1 MSDPGPPR
9 SRTPRRTLALI
20 SANSLTAAVQGQ
32 FMFVLPWMLLARGS
46 SPQVAALSAG
56 FVYVPM
62 LLTALPAG
70 AWSDAVD
77 PLRLIRWV
85 TVASLAACALY
96 PLSVLAGSDWF
107 ALVLVAAMVVGA
119 MRNLTEGAVFR
130 ALADTTSGPGLL
142 RAHAIRQTV
151 NQAALFST
159 AFVGLLLFRLGG
171 ADLVMIGI
179 CVLYVAALAILAIV
193 PAELGHEP
201 DPDATVRGRL
211 NDGLV
216 ALRASEP
223 LRRISWVTLLWSLFG
238 GAAVAMMPAVLREH
252 VGMDEI
258 QASAT
263 FVAGAIAVVAL
274 TLPLV
279 RALQE
284 HVGPLMTFVVATV
297 LQGISVVLLAAAGL
311 TGVASL
317 LYCTFLLLNS
327 IAASSLAGA
336 RASAVD
342 HQHQGLLNL
351 TVGTVG
357 LTGFLGGVL
366 LVAGLLGPLGFGAVL
381 ALVGLGIALT
391 GIGFSRALRTAV

>member
-1 MSDPGPPR
+1 
-9 SRTPRRTLALI
+9 
-20 SANSLTAAVQGQ
+20 
-32 FMFVLPWMLLARGS
+32 MFVLPWMLLARGS
-46 SPQVAALSAG
+46 SPEVAALSAG
-56 FVYVPM
+56 FVYIPM
-62 LLTALPAG
+62 LITALPAG

-85 TVASLAACALY
+85 TAASLAACSLY
-96 PLSVLAGSDWF
+96 PLAVMAGNDWF
-107 ALVLVAAMVVGA
+107 ALVLFAAMVVGA
-119 MRNLTEGAVFR
+119 MRNLTEGAIFR
-130 ALADTTSGPGLL
+130 ALADTTSGAGLL

-179 CVLYVAALAILAIV
+179 CALYVAALGILAIV
-193 PAELGHEP
+193 PPELGHDP

-211 NDGLV
+211 NDGMV
-216 ALRASEP
+216 ALRDSEP

-238 GAAVAMMPAVLREH
+238 GAAVAVMPAVLREH
-252 VGMDEI
+252 VGMNEL

-279 RALQE
+279 RTLQQR
-284 HVGPLMTFVVATV
+284 VGALMTFVVATV
-297 LQGISVVLLAAAGL
+297 LQGLSVVLLAAAGM
-311 TGVASL
+311 TGIASL
-317 LYCTFLLLNS
+317 LYCSFLLLNS
-327 IAASSLAGA
+327 VAASSLAGA

-366 LVAGLLGPLGFGAVL
+366 LVAGLLGLLGFGAVL
-381 ALVGLGIALT
+381 ALVGVGIVLT